1 MSSTRKRSTAKETHS
16 VYLTPYLWDDAEN
29 AGLKRGIS
37 KFLEDHLKE
46 YIAIRKLEND
56 YALSG
61 RLKE

>member
-1 MSSTRKRSTAKETHS
+1 MSRTHKRSTAKESHT
-16 VYLTPYLWDDAEN
+16 VYLSPYLWDDAED

-46 YIAIRKLEND
+46 YITLRKLEND
-56 YALSG
+56 YSLSG